1 MLLGHMQRRSRSC
14 ARCLEYVTLGKR
26 AFHGPMMTS
35 LAEPEFQLILVS
47 EPIAMLP
54 DPRVILF
61 DAASRL
67 VSFQTPPVYLLRTRY
82 LWLFKASNARPAVAV
97 NDFGGL

>member
-1 MLLGHMQRRSRSC
+1 
-14 ARCLEYVTLGKR
+14 
-26 AFHGPMMTS
+26 MTS

-67 VSFQTPPVYLLRTRY
+67 VPFQTPPVYLLRTRY

-97 NDFGGL
+97 NVFGGL